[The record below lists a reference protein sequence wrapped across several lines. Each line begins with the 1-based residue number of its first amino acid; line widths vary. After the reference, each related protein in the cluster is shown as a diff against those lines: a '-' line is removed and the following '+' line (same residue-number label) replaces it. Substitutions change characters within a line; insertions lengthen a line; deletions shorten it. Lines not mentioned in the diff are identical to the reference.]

1 MKTTV
6 PAGDRL
12 VALLATL
19 VSLIGEQIPG
29 LRFVAAPHVPEGG
42 TAAYLRAP
50 VYTQD
55 SATDPRWEG
64 CREWR
69 TL

>member
-12 VALLATL
+12 VAATL
-19 VSLIGEQIPG
+19 ASLIEEQIPG
-29 LRFVAAPHVPEGG
+29 LRFVAAPHVPD
-42 TAAYLRAP
+42 A
-50 VYTQD
+50 
-55 SATDPRWEG
+55 RWEG